1 VSLLAAITGLAQGGA
16 PRVPPNIDRIT
27 ADVKVLSS
35 DRFEGRAP
43 ASPSEPKTIAYLVRQ
58 FSAAGLEPGGERDKA
73 GRRGW
78 TQNVPLAQSEISGRV
93 AASIKTARSAKPLR
107 QGEEIVIRSTF
118 LPQEQV
124 RITDAQL
131 VFIGY
136 GISAPERDW
145 DDFKNADL
153 RGKVGV
159 VLVNDPDFET
169 APGRFNGKAMTY
181 YGRWT
186 YKYEE
191 AARRGAVGLLVV
203 HETAP
208 AAYGWATVRNSNTLA
223 MFDIERPNPADVHPL
238 LEAWIQRDIAVALFQ
253 DSGLDFEAEK
263 TNAQSAAF
271 QPVVLADASLS
282 VEFAVK
288 HSRIVSKNVV
298 AKLTGTRQP
307 DETIMYT
314 AHWDHLGVGPPD
326 ARGDR
331 IYNGARDNA
340 LGVAGLLELAR
351 MYAAAPR
358 LDRTVVFL
366 SPTAEEKN
374 LLGSEYYAQHP
385 LYPLATTAGVYNMD
399 GGSIHGPSWDVSI
412 AGDGK
417 VTLQVDLAAAA
428 SRQDRRFSPDPHPEA
443 GSFFRSDHFPFA
455 KVGVPAISF
464 RAGQDLVKGGM
475 PAGQA
480 AYDEYVS
487 TRYHQPA
494 DEWSSDWDLRGFALD
509 LALLYSMGRDLA
521 GSRRWPQWMEGSEFK
536 SVRDATANSRK

>member
-1 VSLLAAITGLAQGGA
+1 
-16 PRVPPNIDRIT
+16 
-27 ADVKVLSS
+27 
-35 DRFEGRAP
+35 
-43 ASPSEPKTIAYLVRQ
+43 
-58 FSAAGLEPGGERDKA
+58 
-73 GRRGW
+73 
-78 TQNVPLAQSEISGRV
+78 
-93 AASIKTARSAKPLR
+93 
-107 QGEEIVIRSTF
+107 
-118 LPQEQV
+118 
-124 RITDAQL
+124 
-131 VFIGY
+131 
-136 GISAPERDW
+136 
-145 DDFKNADL
+145 
-153 RGKVGV
+153 
-159 VLVNDPDFET
+159 
-169 APGRFNGKAMTY
+169 M
-181 YGRWT
+181 
-186 YKYEE
+186 
-191 AARRGAVGLLVV
+191 
-203 HETAP
+203 
-208 AAYGWATVRNSNTLA
+208 RNSNTLA

-263 TNAQSAAF
+263 KKAQSAAF

-288 HSRIVSKNVV
+288 HSRIVSKNVL
-298 AKLTGTRQP
+298 AKLAGTRQP

-314 AHWDHLGVGPPD
+314 AHWDHLGVGAPD

-385 LYPLATTAGVYNMD
+385 LYPLATTAAVYNMD

-417 VTLQVDLAAAA
+417 VTLQADLATAA

-464 RAGQDLVKGGM
+464 RTGQELVKGGM

-487 TRYHQPA
+487 HRYHQPA

-521 GSRRWPQWMEGSEFK
+521 GSHRWPQWIEGSEFK
-536 SVRDATANSRK
+536 SVRDATASSRR